1 MLLAHFL
8 PFFSPFY
15 LINMLF
21 GVSELIIKTFIGGV
35 LSLKFPEN
43 SYESFATYRF
53 VSNLASGVAMIIS
66 SMFTPEVPLV
76 LMISVFLNIFVCY
89 RSTNDIKRHL
99 DMPPDA
105 LLMSSTSRWKWI
117 NLIKIV
123 MYFFVF
129 IFKSSF
135 DNRYFCES
143 KKKKKKKKK
152 AS

>member
-15 LINMLF
+15 LINILF
-21 GVSELIIKTFIGGV
+21 GISELIIKTFIGGV

-76 LMISVFLNIFVCY
+76 LMISVFLNIFACY

-105 LLMSSTSRWKWI
+105 LLMSSVSRWKWE
-117 NLIKIV
+117 NSIKIV
-123 MYFFVF
+123 LYVFVS
-129 IFKSSF
+129 IFKISW
-135 DNRYFCES
+135 DS
-143 KKKKKKKKK
+143 KDKFWKNLKKRK
-152 AS
+152 